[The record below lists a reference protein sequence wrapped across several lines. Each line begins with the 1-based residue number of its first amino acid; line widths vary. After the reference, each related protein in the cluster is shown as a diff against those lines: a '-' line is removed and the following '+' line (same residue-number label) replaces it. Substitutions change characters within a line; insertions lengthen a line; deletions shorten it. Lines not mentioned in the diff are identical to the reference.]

1 MVVLKKIS
9 KKKSKKKKKIRGNKM
24 TKKDLVKIIREAVR
38 IEVKKEVQKIFM
50 NENKVQQAP
59 KVKSKPQKKYTENK
73 SLNKVLNETVG
84 LRTSEKQTDE
94 YPTLGGGTFDSS
106 RMAEL
111 MGYGK
116 SDEVK
121 RDMVAIDTLKK
132 AGKSVDDVP
141 EAVTNALTRDY
152 SDLMKAMNKK
162 GK

>member
-1 MVVLKKIS
+1 
-9 KKKSKKKKKIRGNKM
+9 M

-50 NENKVQQAP
+50 NENKTAQEPQVQ
-59 KVKSKPQKKYTENK
+59 SKPRKKYTQNK
-73 SLNKVLNETVG
+73 SLNDVLNETVG
-84 LRTSEKQTDE
+84 LKTSERQNDE

-152 SDLMKAMNKK
+152 SELMKAMNKK

>member
-1 MVVLKKIS
+1 
-9 KKKSKKKKKIRGNKM
+9 M
-24 TKKDLVKIIREAVR
+24 TKKDLVKIIQEVVKREVQK
-38 IEVKKEVQKIFM
+38 EVKKIFIKEQVSEEPTIDM
-50 NENKVQQAP
+50 KSIVEEP
-59 KVKSKPQKKYTENK
+59 KKQINYTKNK

-84 LRTSEKQTDE
+84 LSKSQSQKEA
-94 YPTLGGGTFDSS
+94 YPTLGGGAFDSS

-121 RDMVAIDTLKK
+121 RDMVAVDTLKK
-132 AGKSVDDVP
+132 AGKSVNDVP

-152 SDLMKAMNKK
+152 SDLMKAMDKK